1 MNFIGLIAL
10 NNSLKHFCFLIN
22 DFNMKHNKIISL
34 KHSEYCVASSF
45 LILPLYSRLICCI
58 IFSYVPID
66 IFVSY
71 KQKKISQHVREFLIV
86 CNRSC
91 FPSVLKCSKYDHIQ
105 NFMTNVQKNQ
115 CPFQVLELMVIE
127 KCSNNLSQYLVDQ
140 TTISHE

>member
-1 MNFIGLIAL
+1 M
-10 NNSLKHFCFLIN
+10 
-22 DFNMKHNKIISL
+22 
-34 KHSEYCVASSF
+34 
-45 LILPLYSRLICCI
+45 CCI
-58 IFSYVPID
+58 IFSFMHID

-71 KQKKISQHVREFLIV
+71 KHEKISQHVREFLIV

-115 CPFQVLELMVIE
+115 CPFQVWELMVIE

-140 TTISHE
+140 TTILMSKNYSCHHKKHTPLFLSGPLLKFFLFCNEKFTQFCF